1 MQYEFSAQVSPR
13 EISEL
18 RKSVG
23 WNSMEE
29 CYKDSLNGSYFYVCC
44 YEGNKLIGF
53 LDVVSNGV
61 TDAYIQDVMAN
72 PEYQGKGIGTNLMN
86 HAIKKLKEDNIYMIS
101 VLFEESLLPF
111 YRKFGFNTI
120 LSGQL
125 EHVMLIKLTKYWL
138 YF

>member
-1 MQYEFSAQVSPR
+1 MRYEFSPKVSVR

-23 WNSMEE
+23 WNGMEE
-29 CYKDSLNGSYFYVCC
+29 CYKDSLKGSYFYICC

-61 TDAYIQDVMAN
+61 TDAYIQDVMVK

-86 HAIKKLKEDNIYMIS
+86 LAIKKLKEDNIYMIS
-101 VLFEESLLPF
+101 VLFDEPLLPF
-111 YRKFGFNTI
+111 YKEFGFNIT

-125 EHVMLIKLTKYWL
+125 ETHHID
-138 YF
+138 